1 MKTKRIVV
9 NPNVLIALG
18 YPAIY
23 EIRNRHE
30 EVVATADLF
39 DDAAY
44 AAEKYAPA
52 MVVLTATGEVVLLPT
67 TNGIASVAKAWL
79 DADEDDH
86 R

>member
-1 MKTKRIVV
+1 MSTYTPR
-9 NPNVLIALG
+9 
-18 YPAIY
+18 Y

-52 MVVLTATGEVVLLPT
+52 MVVRAATGEVVLLPT
-67 TNGIASVAKAWL
+67 ASVAKAWL

-86 R
+86 HR

>member
-1 MKTKRIVV
+1 MKSTTYVPR
-9 NPNVLIALG
+9 
-18 YPAIY
+18 Y

-39 DDAAY
+39 DDAVY
-44 AAEKYAPA
+44 AAEKYHPA
-52 MVVLTATGEVVLLPT
+52 MVVRAATGEVVLLPT
-67 TNGIASVAKAWL
+67 TNGTASVAKAWL

>member
-1 MKTKRIVV
+1 MSTYTPR
-9 NPNVLIALG
+9 
-18 YPAIY
+18 Y

-52 MVVLTATGEVVLLPT
+52 MVVRVATGEVVLLPT

>member
-1 MKTKRIVV
+1 MKSTTYVPR
-9 NPNVLIALG
+9 
-18 YPAIY
+18 Y

-52 MVVLTATGEVVLLPT
+52 MVVRAATGEVVLLPT
-67 TNGIASVAKAWL
+67 TNGTASVAEAWL

>member
-30 EVVATADLF
+30 QVVATADLF
-39 DDAAY
+39 DDAVY
-44 AAEKYAPA
+44 AAEKYHPA
-52 MVVLTATGEVVLLPT
+52 MIVRVATGEVVLLPT

>member
-1 MKTKRIVV
+1 MSTYTPR
-9 NPNVLIALG
+9 
-18 YPAIY
+18 Y
-23 EIRNRHE
+23 EIRNRHG

-52 MVVLTATGEVVLLPT
+52 MVVRTATGEVDLLPS
-67 TNGIASVAKAWL
+67 TNGTASVAKAWL